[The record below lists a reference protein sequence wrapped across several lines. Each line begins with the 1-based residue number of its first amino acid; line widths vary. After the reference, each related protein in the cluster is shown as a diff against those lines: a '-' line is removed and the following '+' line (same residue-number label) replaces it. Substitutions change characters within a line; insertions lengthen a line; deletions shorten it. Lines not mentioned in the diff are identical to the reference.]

1 MRVDGKPEGLRQ
13 SMSWVHTYSGLL
25 MGWLLYA
32 VFFTGTFSY
41 FRNEINDWMRPELH
55 ASIAD
60 EHTLEHSLAT
70 LHSLAPNAQTWS
82 VTLPHPRSVAV
93 NASYREPNADPNN
106 TRAATKRVLLDASTG
121 AEVTPRETRASN
133 FFYRF
138 HFELHAMP
146 RTWGRWIVGIA
157 TMLMFVAIISGIITH
172 KKIFSDFFTFRP
184 KKGQRSWLDAHNAT
198 AVLALPFHIVI
209 TFSGLLLLTGTIL
222 PYGTQALSDGS
233 TNNARA
239 GAGRGEAAQNRG
251 TQQAAELPSA
261 SQNTITALAP
271 LAPMLLEAQRQWPV
285 NGVGSISIEAPNTSR
300 TTVTLNERHSAS
312 LVTGGRGGGRSLQ
325 FDGMTGTLLE
335 PAAPTATPPSF
346 VRKIR
351 NVVVAVHE
359 GRFAGPIIRSLLF
372 LSGVLGTFMAASG
385 MVLWV
390 VKRLPERRKLG
401 RTPFAHRLVEIL
413 NVGAIAGLSVAF
425 ATLFWMNRLLPADML
440 GRADW
445 EIYGFFIAWGLC
457 TLHPLLCAHRKA
469 WLHQMALATVMYA
482 LLPLLNALTGGSS
495 LLHSVMYGQQSLVN
509 VEIVL
514 LGMAALHGSVVWWL
528 LKKPAAKPANR
539 SAATKQRPTRAAP
552 VRPAAP
558 VISAC
563 AAATTNASVAG
574 IAAAAVVQAS
584 GVLESTT

>member
-55 ASIAD
+55 ASVQN
-60 EHTLEHSLAT
+60 EQTLERSLAT
-70 LHSLAPNAQTWS
+70 LHAIAPDSENWS
-82 VTLPHPRSVAV
+82 ITLPNPRSVAV
-93 NASYREPNADPNN
+93 NASYRDANADPNN
-106 TRAATKRVLLDASTG
+106 PRAGTKRVLLDASTG
-121 AEVTPRETRASN
+121 AEVTPRQTQASN

-157 TMLMFVAIISGIITH
+157 TMLMFVAIISGVITH

-222 PYGTQALSDGS
+222 PYGNQAISDGS
-233 TNNARA
+233 ANAR
-239 GAGRGEAAQNRG
+239 GGGGGGRGGQ
-251 TQQAAELPSA
+251 QQAPARGPQTAELPSA
-261 SQNTITALAP
+261 SQNTAPTLAP

-300 TTVTLNERHSAS
+300 AIVTLNERGSSS

-325 FDGMTGTLLE
+325 FDGISGKLRE
-335 PAAPTATPPSF
+335 PAAPTAAPPSLI
-346 VRKIR
+346 RKIR
-351 NVVVAVHE
+351 SVVVAIHE

-401 RTPFAHRLVEIL
+401 RTPFSHRLVEIL
-413 NVGAIAGLSVAF
+413 NVGAIGGLSVAF

-445 EIYGFFIAWGLC
+445 EIHGFFIAWGLC
-457 TLHPLLCAHRKA
+457 ALHPLLCSHRAA
-469 WLHQMALATVMYA
+469 WLHQMALATLMYA
-482 LLPLLNALTGGSS
+482 LLPLLNAFTGGSS
-495 LLHSVMYGQQSLVN
+495 LFHSLMYGQHSLVS

-528 LKKPAAKPANR
+528 LKKPAAKPAGR
-539 SAATKQRPTRAAP
+539 AAAKARPVRAAP
-552 VRPAAP
+552 LRPTAAG
-558 VISAC
+558 V
-563 AAATTNASVAG
+563 TTS
-574 IAAAAVVQAS
+574 AAVPPATACVTSMTTMAVKQAS
-584 GVLESTT
+584 LEKTA

>member
-1 MRVDGKPEGLRQ
+1 MRADGKPEGLRQ

-55 ASIAD
+55 ASVAD
-60 EHTLEHSLAT
+60 EQTLERALNTLHTL
-70 LHSLAPNAQTWS
+70 APDSENWS
-82 VTLPHPRSVAV
+82 VTLPGPRSVAV
-93 NASYREPNADPNN
+93 NATYRDPLADPDQP
-106 TRAATKRVLLDASTG
+106 RAANKRVLLDASTG
-121 AEVTPRETRASN
+121 EALTPRETRASN

-157 TMLMFVAIISGIITH
+157 TMLMFVAIISGVITH

-209 TFSGLLLLTGTIL
+209 TFSGLLLLTNTIL
-222 PYGTQALSDGS
+222 PYGNQALSDGS
-233 TNNARA
+233 NARG
-239 GAGRGEAAQNRG
+239 GAGRTGQQQPARG
-251 TQQAAELPSA
+251 PQTAELPSA
-261 SQNTITALAP
+261 SPSSQLTLAP

-285 NGVGSISIEAPNTSR
+285 NGVGSISIQAPNTAR
-300 TTVTLNERHSAS
+300 AIVTLNERNASS
-312 LVTGGRGGGRSLQ
+312 LVTGSRGGGRSLQ
-325 FDGMTGTLLE
+325 FDGLTGNVRQAE
-335 PAAPTATPPSF
+335 PATAQPPSW

-359 GRFAGPIIRSLLF
+359 GRFAGSIVRSLLF

-401 RTPFAHRLVEIL
+401 RTPFSHRLVEVL
-413 NVGAIAGLSVAF
+413 NVGAIGGLSVAF
-425 ATLFWMNRLLPADML
+425 ASLFWLNRLLPADML

-445 EIYGFFIAWGLC
+445 EIHGFFITWALC
-457 TLHPLLCAHRKA
+457 TVHPLLCSHRKA
-469 WLHQMALATVMYA
+469 WVQQMALATLMYA
-482 LLPLLNALTGGSS
+482 LLPVLNALTGGSS
-495 LLHSVMYGQQSLVN
+495 LLHSLMHGQHSLVN

-514 LGMAALHGSVVWWL
+514 LGMAALHGSVLWWL
-528 LKKPAAKPANR
+528 LKKPAAKPER
-539 SAATKQRPTRAAP
+539 STAKPRPVRAAP
-552 VRPAAP
+552 VRATAP
-558 VISAC
+558 DV
-563 AAATTNASVAG
+563 TAS
-574 IAAAAVVQAS
+574 AAVAVIHANS
-584 GVLESTT
+584 VLEKST

>member
-55 ASIAD
+55 ASVQN
-60 EHTLEHSLAT
+60 EQTLERSLAT
-70 LHSLAPNAQTWS
+70 LHALAPDSENWS
-82 VTLPHPRSVAV
+82 ITLPNPRSVAV
-93 NASYREPNADPNN
+93 NASYRDANADPDNP
-106 TRAATKRVLLDASTG
+106 RAATKRVLLDASTG

-146 RTWGRWIVGIA
+146 RTWGRWLVGIA
-157 TMLMFVAIISGIITH
+157 TMLMLVAIISGVITH

-209 TFSGLLLLTGTIL
+209 TFSGLLLITGTIL
-222 PYGTQALSDGS
+222 PYGNQALSDGGA
-233 TNNARA
+233 NAR
-239 GAGRGEAAQNRG
+239 GGRGGQ
-251 TQQAAELPSA
+251 QQAPTRELQTSELPSA
-261 SQNTITALAP
+261 SQNAVSTLAP
-271 LAPMLLEAQRQWPV
+271 LAPMLLQAQRQWPV
-285 NGVGSISIEAPNTSR
+285 NGVGSINIEAPNTSR
-300 TTVTLNERHSAS
+300 AIVTLNERHSAS

-325 FDGMTGTLLE
+325 FDGISGQLRE
-335 PAAPTATPPSF
+335 PAAPTAAPPSLI
-346 VRKIR
+346 RKIR
-351 NVVVAVHE
+351 SVVVAIHE

-401 RTPFAHRLVEIL
+401 RTPFSHRLVEIL
-413 NVGAIAGLSVAF
+413 NVGAIGGLSVAF
-425 ATLFWMNRLLPADML
+425 ATLFWMNRLLPADMV

-445 EIYGFFIAWGLC
+445 EIHGFFIAWGLC
-457 TLHPLLCAHRKA
+457 ALHPLLCSHRAA
-469 WLHQMALATVMYA
+469 WLHQMALATLMYA

-495 LLHSVMYGQQSLVN
+495 LFHSLMYGQHSLVS

-528 LKKPAAKPANR
+528 LKKPAAKPAGR
-539 SAATKQRPTRAAP
+539 AATKARPVRAAP
-552 VRPAAP
+552 VRPTAPAVTASAP
-558 VISAC
+558 VPPATAAAC
-563 AAATTNASVAG
+563 ATSMSAVA
-574 IAAAAVVQAS
+574 VMQAS
-584 GVLESTT
+584 LEKTA